1 MLLPIKSQNP
11 PESFPFGTVG
21 LILTNVAV
29 YIGTSNGLTVD
40 KSIVDK
46 YGLTPQHCTATTLV
60 THMFVHPDLYH
71 IIGNMWFLYLF
82 GFAVEGR
89 LRTAKFL
96 ILYLLSGL
104 AAAGLHLALRAHGG
118 DAPLIG
124 ASGAIMG
131 TLGAALYLF
140 PHSLVLF
147 LYGIPPMLGGFTP
160 WRTYWVAVYYVA
172 IDLLGGALQRVAVV
186 VGPAYFAH
194 FGGVVAG
201 ALVCFVLRSRRDSMD
216 TSDAK
221 AMYSGVKDLRFLSV
235 HELASMAQ
243 ADPTNTTVVLNW
255 TTRSVT
261 DFRGITPECLST
273 FMGLLPKIIEREQPA
288 AVGNVLAGLS
298 TKGHH
303 VPSATMVLLAARL
316 ERSGDARSAASLYD
330 AVIKDLE
337 SDAGDQ
343 EAAFFRL
350 GMLCETRFGNP
361 QQACEFY
368 VEVTQRFPM
377 GGFADQ
383 AKIRLA
389 ALGFKGGP

>member
-11 PESFPFGTVG
+11 PESIPFGTVG

-29 YIGTSNGLTVD
+29 FIGTSNGLTVET
-40 KSIVDK
+40 SIVDRF
-46 YGLTPQHCTATTLV
+46 GVSPSHCTATTLV

-71 IIGNMWFLYLF
+71 LIGNIWFLYLF

-104 AAAGLHLALRAHGG
+104 AAAGIHLALRSNGG
-118 DAPLIG
+118 DVPLIG

-147 LYGIPPMLGGFTP
+147 LYGIPPIFGGFTP
-160 WRTYWVAVYYVA
+160 WRTYWVALYYVL
-172 IDLLGGALQRVAVV
+172 IDLLGGALQKVAIVS
-186 VGPAYFAH
+186 GLAYFAH
-194 FGGVVAG
+194 FGGMLAG
-201 ALVCFVLRSRRDSMD
+201 ALVCFALRARRDSMD

-221 AMYSGVKDLRFLSV
+221 AMYSGVKDMRFLSV
-235 HELASMAQ
+235 HELALMAE
-243 ADPTNTTVVLNW
+243 ADPTNTAVVLNW
-255 TTRSVT
+255 MTRSVT
-261 DFRGITPECLST
+261 DFRGIAPECLTT

-288 AVGNVLAGLS
+288 AVGSVLAGLS
-298 TKGHH
+298 TKGNH
-303 VPSATMVLLAARL
+303 VPSATMVVLASRL
-316 ERSGDARSAASLYD
+316 ERSGDARTAASVYD

-337 SDAGDQ
+337 SDANDQ

-377 GGFADQ
+377 GAFADQ

-389 ALGFKGGP
+389 ALGFKGS